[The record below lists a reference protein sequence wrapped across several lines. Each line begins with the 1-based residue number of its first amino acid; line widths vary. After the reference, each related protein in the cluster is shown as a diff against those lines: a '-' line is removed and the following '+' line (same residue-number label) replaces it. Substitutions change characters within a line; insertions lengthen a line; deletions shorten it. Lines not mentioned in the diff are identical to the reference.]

1 MKRVGPQGI
10 YKIFYLK
17 NFYVTYMGPLPACI
31 NVYHMYAQCP
41 QRPEKVPDPLE
52 LELCE
57 LPCRCRAS
65 ARVAGAF
72 FNQQALCVILKQGLS
87 SLS

>member
-1 MKRVGPQGI
+1 MKRVGSQGI

-41 QRPEKVPDPLE
+41 QRSEKVADPLE

-57 LPCRCRAS
+57 LLCRCQAS
-65 ARVAGAF
+65 ARVAGD
-72 FNQQALCVILKQGLS
+72 FNHQALCVILKQGLS